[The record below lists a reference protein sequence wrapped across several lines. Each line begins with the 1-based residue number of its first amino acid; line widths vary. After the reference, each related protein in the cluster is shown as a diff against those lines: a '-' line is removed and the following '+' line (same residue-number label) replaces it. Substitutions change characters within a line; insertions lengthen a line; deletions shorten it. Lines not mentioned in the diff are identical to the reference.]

1 MAEQLTNIDL
11 RQDMSFFGRTEELY
25 QLVKNLQRG
34 RHTLIVGDKGI
45 GKSRLMLEAKWI
57 LSGRTKRIDFSAN
70 FMTQIRGQLGVRI
83 NPNQYKILFIEHSNP
98 LGDCIKEMAEKLFY
112 NGDLHVEMDSE
123 RSDWTMVKKKL
134 TGLGS
139 VRLQATIF
147 EGISKSPETYLI
159 FFDNLDRISPS
170 QQAFIE
176 TLLNIAVIC
185 AAVVEMKENFVFK
198 RIWASFVKIDLDP
211 LPDAICMEMINYF
224 LDNYNLRIID
234 RELYRREIL
243 KSSNGNPFHIK
254 NMLWHGSREKYIDTE
269 EIRKLR
275 QVDEGHYFN
284 MGPIYIF
291 GVAMFTLFKI
301 FSIGTDNRE
310 FYIYFSALGFIAYLV
325 FRVFRTFFLFRPQK
339 YR

>member
-1 MAEQLTNIDL
+1 MTDQAENTDL
-11 RQDMSFFGRTEELY
+11 RQDMTFFGRTDELY
-25 QLVKNLQRG
+25 QLVRNLQRG
-34 RHTLIVGDKGI
+34 RHTILIGDKGI

-57 LSGRTKRIDFSAN
+57 LSGRTKRIDFSMN
-70 FMTQIRGQLGVRI
+70 IMTQIKGQLGVRI

-98 LGDCIKEMAEKLFY
+98 LGDCLKEMAEKLFY
-112 NGDLHVEMDSE
+112 NGDLQIEMDSE
-123 RSDWTMVKKKL
+123 REDWSVLKKKL
-134 TGLGS
+134 SGLGS
-139 VRLQATIF
+139 IRLQATIF

-185 AAVVEMKENFVFK
+185 AAVVEMKENYFFK
-198 RIWASFVKIDLDP
+198 RIWASFVKLEIGP
-211 LPDAICMEMINYF
+211 LPDAVCMEMIDYF
-224 LDNYNLRIID
+224 MNTYNLRIID

-243 KSSNGNPFHIK
+243 KSSNGNPFHVK

-269 EIRKLR
+269 EIHKLR
-275 QVDEGHYFN
+275 RIDEGHYFN

-291 GVAMFTLFKI
+291 GVAMVTLFKI

-310 FYIYFSALGFIAYLV
+310 FYIYFSSLGFIAYLV
-325 FRVFRTFFLFRPQK
+325 FRVFRTFFIFRPQK
-339 YR
+339 YK